1 MSIVRSSVSLPNADK
16 EATAEKSRRLAVEAD
31 MIADAQA
38 SVAAGRIVSL
48 EAVTAWVDSWD
59 TAGELPSQRSDR

>member
-1 MSIVRSSVSLPNADK
+1 VLGVALAQGRPWIAAMSIVRSSAGLPNADK
-16 EATAEKSRRLAVEAD
+16 EAAAEKSRRLAIEAD

-48 EAVTAWVDSWD
+48 E
-59 TAGELPSQRSDR
+59 G